1 MNNLAGDELFAD
13 GALEQD
19 CSLINHFLDQGERKL
34 TAKGDTAYFTF
45 GYFYTDHYL
54 YFCATKGEG
63 TIRSRVGVKPG
74 NPVPLGSNNPT
85 RRLICPCNQ
94 I

>member
-1 MNNLAGDELFAD
+1 MNNSAGDELFAH
-13 GALEQD
+13 GALEDED

-34 TAKGDTAYFTF
+34 TRKGDTGYFTF

-54 YFCATKGEG
+54 YFCATKGDFE
-63 TIRSRVGVKPG
+63 IGVKPG